1 MTRRTE
7 RILRKYVLALRLA
20 QLATAKAERHRRAL
34 EHTRRRLV
42 DAQAQLGQHNRQMEG
57 ADLAARLEWS
67 DRLAAATA
75 SLDMPLND
83 ASAACVDAARAATL
97 ANGQAEIV
105 ERTHHAALQSDT
117 RDREI
122 GQLQNLPRKLK
133 SRGMR

>member
-20 QLATAKAERHRRAL
+20 QLATAKAEQHRRAL
-34 EHTRRRLV
+34 DHTRRRLV
-42 DAQAQLGQHNRQMEG
+42 DAQVQMGQHNTQMAG

-67 DRLAAATA
+67 HRLAAATT

-83 ASAACVDAARAATL
+83 ANAACADAARAAKL

-105 ERTHHAALQSDT
+105 GRTHHAALQSDT